1 MVFRQGGFF
10 GEQLRLPGMLLG
22 LPDREEGVRV
32 RPAMVA
38 HGDGNREATTRFTVD
53 EKCGRWEGASDK
65 RQGPLYR
72 SARATRGCPVG
83 LGDAWRR

>member
-38 HGDGNREATTRFTVD
+38 HGDGN
-53 EKCGRWEGASDK
+53 KG
-65 RQGPLYR
+65 
-72 SARATRGCPVG
+72 
-83 LGDAWRR
+83 GDDAIYC